1 MNEKRINFRVGLF
14 ILIGLFF
21 GVTLVLVIGN
31 ESETF
36 SSKTNYTSLHES
48 ADGLRPG
55 NPVFV
60 AGVRAGAVRAVTLQD
75 DGLVKVEFDVITR
88 SAHLVRGNPDAEH
101 PHRVRGDEPRGSM
114 AVIGGQGLLG
124 DKALEITVGH
134 PSLPSWPTERPLPAK
149 PTSDLF
155 AEAEAVVVE
164 VKHTVENLRR
174 VTDPLAEQGFGDDLK
189 RIAENVAT
197 ITESWAEGDG
207 TVQRLLKDPALA
219 DSFTR
224 TVGELEKTTASIRTA
239 SQRVDAILREVERGN
254 GSVHQ
259 LIYGTELIE
268 TVSAFGAAGE
278 EIAHALQGVRESD
291 SLVNELLYGDDQG
304 NLLANLN
311 AASADIAAI
320 TGEIRAGKGTIGG
333 LIVDPSIYED
343 VKRLLG
349 DLTRNEILRALVRY
363 SIKRDEQSEATP
375 EARAD

>member
-1 MNEKRINFRVGLF
+1 MNEQRINFRVGLF
-14 ILIGLFF
+14 ILIALFF
-21 GVTLVLVIGN
+21 GVTLVVVIGK

-36 SSKTNYTSLHES
+36 SAKTDYVSLHES

-60 AGVRAGAVRAVTLQD
+60 AGVRAGVVKSVALQD
-75 DGLVKVEFDVITR
+75 DGLVRVEFDVVSR
-88 SAHLVRGNPDAEH
+88 SAHLVRGEPNAEH
-101 PHRVRGDEPRGSM
+101 PHRVKRGEPRGSM

-134 PSLPSWPTERPLPAK
+134 ASLPPWPSEIPLPAK

-189 RIAENVAT
+189 RIAENLAT
-197 ITESWAEGDG
+197 ISESWAEGDG

-219 DSFTR
+219 DSVTR
-224 TVGELEKTTASIRTA
+224 TVSELEKTTTSIRGA
-239 SQRVDAILREVERGN
+239 SQRVEAILREIERGD
-254 GSVHQ
+254 GSVHK
-259 LIYGTELIE
+259 LIYGTELID
-268 TVSAFGAAGE
+268 TVAAFGAAGE

-320 TGEIRAGKGTIGG
+320 TSEIRAGKGTIGG
-333 LIVDPSIYED
+333 LVVDPSIYED

-363 SIKRDEQSEATP
+363 SIKRDEQATALP
-375 EARAD
+375 EPE

>member
-1 MNEKRINFRVGLF
+1 MNEQRINFRVGLF
-14 ILIGLFF
+14 ILIALFF
-21 GVTLVLVIGN
+21 GVTLVVVIGK

-36 SSKTNYTSLHES
+36 SAKTDYVSLHES

-60 AGVRAGAVRAVTLQD
+60 AGVRAGVVKSVALQD
-75 DGLVKVEFDVITR
+75 DGLVRVEFDVVSR
-88 SAHLVRGNPDAEH
+88 SAHLVRGEPNAEH
-101 PHRVRGDEPRGSM
+101 PHRVKRGEPRGSM

-134 PSLPSWPTERPLPAK
+134 ASLPPWPSEIPLPAK

-189 RIAENVAT
+189 RIAENLAT
-197 ITESWAEGDG
+197 ISESWAEGDG

-219 DSFTR
+219 DSVTR
-224 TVGELEKTTASIRTA
+224 TVSELEKTTASIRGA
-239 SQRVDAILREVERGN
+239 SQRVEAILREIERGD
-254 GSVHQ
+254 GSVHK
-259 LIYGTELIE
+259 LIYGTELID
-268 TVSAFGAAGE
+268 TVAAFGAVGE

-320 TGEIRAGKGTIGG
+320 TSEIRAGKGTIGG
-333 LIVDPSIYED
+333 LVVDPSIYED

-363 SIKRDEQSEATP
+363 SIKRDEQATALP
-375 EARAD
+375 EPE

>member
-1 MNEKRINFRVGLF
+1 MNEQRINFRVGLF
-14 ILIGLFF
+14 ILIALFF
-21 GVTLVLVIGN
+21 GVTLVVVIGK

-36 SSKTNYTSLHES
+36 SAKTDYVSLHES

-60 AGVRAGAVRAVTLQD
+60 AGVRAGVVKSVALQD
-75 DGLVKVEFDVITR
+75 DGLVRVEFDVVSR
-88 SAHLVRGNPDAEH
+88 SAHLVRGEPNAEH
-101 PHRVRGDEPRGSM
+101 PHRVKRGEPRGSM

-134 PSLPSWPTERPLPAK
+134 ASLPPWPSEIPLPAK

-189 RIAENVAT
+189 RIAENLAT
-197 ITESWAEGDG
+197 ISESWAEGDG

-219 DSFTR
+219 DSVTR
-224 TVGELEKTTASIRTA
+224 TVSELEKTTASIRGA
-239 SQRVDAILREVERGN
+239 SQRVEAILREIERGD
-254 GSVHQ
+254 GSVHK
-259 LIYGTELIE
+259 LIYGTELID
-268 TVSAFGAAGE
+268 TVAAFGAAGE

-320 TGEIRAGKGTIGG
+320 TSEIRAGKGTIGG
-333 LIVDPSIYED
+333 LVVDPSIYED

-363 SIKRDEQSEATP
+363 SIKRDEQATALP
-375 EARAD
+375 EPE

>member
-1 MNEKRINFRVGLF
+1 MNEQRINFRVGLF
-14 ILIGLFF
+14 ILIALFF
-21 GVTLVLVIGN
+21 GVTLVVVIGK

-36 SSKTNYTSLHES
+36 SAKTDYVSLHES

-60 AGVRAGAVRAVTLQD
+60 AGVRAGVVKSVALQD
-75 DGLVKVEFDVITR
+75 DGLVRVEFDVVSR
-88 SAHLVRGNPDAEH
+88 SAHLVRGEPNAEH
-101 PHRVRGDEPRGSM
+101 PHRVKRGEPRGSM

-134 PSLPSWPTERPLPAK
+134 ASLPPWPSEIPLPAK

-189 RIAENVAT
+189 RIAENLAT
-197 ITESWAEGDG
+197 ISESWAEGDG
-207 TVQRLLKDPALA
+207 TVQRLLKDPTLA
-219 DSFTR
+219 DSVTR
-224 TVGELEKTTASIRTA
+224 TVSELEKTTASIRGA
-239 SQRVDAILREVERGN
+239 SQRVEAILREIERGD
-254 GSVHQ
+254 GSVHK
-259 LIYGTELIE
+259 LIYGTELID
-268 TVSAFGAAGE
+268 TVAAFGAAGE

-320 TGEIRAGKGTIGG
+320 TSEIRAGKGTIGG
-333 LIVDPSIYED
+333 LVVDPSIYED

-363 SIKRDEQSEATP
+363 SIKRDEQATALP
-375 EARAD
+375 EPE

>member
-1 MNEKRINFRVGLF
+1 MNEQRINFRVGLF
-14 ILIGLFF
+14 ILIALFF

-36 SSKTNYTSLHES
+36 SAKTDYTSLHET

-60 AGVRAGAVRAVTLQD
+60 AGVRAGVVKTVALQD
-75 DGLVKVEFDVITR
+75 DGLVLVEFDVVSR
-88 SAHLVRGNPDAEH
+88 SAHLVRGNPGGEH
-101 PHRVRGDEPRGSM
+101 PHRIKSGEPRGSM
-114 AVIGGQGLLG
+114 TVIGGQGLLG

-134 PSLPSWPTERPLPAK
+134 SSLPPWPTDKPLPAK
-149 PTSDLF
+149 PSSDLF

-189 RIAENVAT
+189 RIAENIAT
-197 ITESWAEGDG
+197 ISESWAEGDG

-224 TVGELEKTTASIRTA
+224 TVAELEKTTASIRGA
-239 SQRVDAILREVERGN
+239 SARVDSILREVERGN

-278 EIAHALQGVRESD
+278 ELAHALQGVRESD

-333 LIVDPSIYED
+333 LLVDPSIYED

-363 SIKRDEQSEATP
+363 SIKRDEAAEPIP
-375 EARAD
+375 EPK